1 MALARH
7 LQHAKIEKDTSR
19 QAGQLRWP
27 QSKHRTVKRGHS
39 GRLLISESGYFWF
52 HCRYR

>member
-52 HCRYR
+52 HYRYR